1 MNEGVSI
8 GKRKQV
14 NADER
19 VLGLVFKFNLFSLIK
34 S

>member
-1 MNEGVSI
+1 MNKSVSI
-8 GKRKQV
+8 GKRKKV
-14 NADER
+14 NSDER